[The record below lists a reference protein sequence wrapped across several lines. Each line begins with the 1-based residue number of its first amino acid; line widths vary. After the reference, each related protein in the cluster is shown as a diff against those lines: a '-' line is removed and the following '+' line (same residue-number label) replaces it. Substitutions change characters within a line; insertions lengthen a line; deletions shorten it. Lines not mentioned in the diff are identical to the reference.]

1 MIKLLTHT
9 DLPVALAYMNRYYLE
24 TALLLEN
31 VLACGLENRRE
42 DGRSGDYFGCFDG
55 RQLAGIVAFYN
66 AASCIPHYERHSAAE
81 ELSALML
88 KRSFRTMLGLQKIV
102 NPLLPILQGRK
113 HIRQLTESEYMVNH
127 NLKPYVIRGAEFLTV
142 SELGGKQAADFI
154 ARAYWHDTQDG
165 KSRYGIQK
173 QLQNPAVTEGFL
185 FLLID
190 GDIKAQ
196 AYVKAST
203 AKVAQIGGVYTLD
216 EERGRGYCKAITS
229 ELCARIIRLGK
240 TPALTVRQDNLPAKR
255 AYEHIGFSW
264 YDRYL
269 IIKY

>member
-9 DLPVALAYMNRYYLE
+9 DLPAALAYMNRHYLE
-24 TALLLEN
+24 TALLIEN

-42 DGRSGDYFGCFDG
+42 DSRSGDYFGCFEG
-55 RQLAGIVAFYN
+55 RELTGIAAFYN
-66 AASCIPHYERHSAAE
+66 AASCIPHYERQSAAQ
-81 ELSALML
+81 ELSILML
-88 KRSFRTMLGLQKIV
+88 KRNFRTMLGLQKIV
-102 NPLLPILQGRK
+102 KPLLPILQGRK
-113 HIRQLTESEYMVNH
+113 PIRHLTESEYLVNH
-127 NLKPYVIRGAEFLTV
+127 NFRPYEISGAGFQTVSQLGAE
-142 SELGGKQAADFI
+142 KAADFI
-154 ARAYWHDTQDG
+154 ARAYGDMAHDG

-173 QLQNPAVTEGFL
+173 QLQDPAATEEFL

-196 AYVKAST
+196 AYIKPST
-203 AKVAQIGGVYTLD
+203 AKVAQIGAVYTLD
-216 EERGRGYCKAITS
+216 AERGRGYCKAITS

-255 AYEHIGFSW
+255 AYERIGFSC

-269 IIKY
+269 LIKF